1 MIKAV
6 IFDMDG
12 TILDTLE
19 DLRSSVNHALRQYG
33 FPERSS
39 EEVRQ
44 FLGNGM
50 VKLIE
55 RAVRMNDWWQVV
67 KSEKLSNG
75 STTVYIDGYKASLIR
90 NRTPVKGNVY
100 MGKDKHGNVWVAN
113 MSDYRLD
120 VTFYWT
126 YRIGQYKVNGNL
138 SKPDDTKSELMDPWE
153 IYMLKNSKGEYL
165 LKDLDSSHF
174 KITRIFE
181 HL

>member
-1 MIKAV
+1 MKKLILTLIAV
-6 IFDMDG
+6 
-12 TILDTLE
+12 T
-19 DLRSSVNHALRQYG
+19 G
-33 FPERSS
+33 FAAAVSAQS
-39 EEVRQ
+39 
-44 FLGNGM
+44 
-50 VKLIE
+50 LIE

-165 LKDLDSSHF
+165 LKDLDSHYF